1 VITRGIAGRIAL
13 AAIASAAVGLII
25 LAVGVAVVGAD
36 VFTELMMEAG
46 DSAEHAREMY
56 DDSVTTVVVTA
67 SILAVLASITLA
79 VVLARMLAR
88 PLNEVGAAARRVAD
102 GDYAARVPRDGPEE
116 LASLADSFNQMA
128 ASLERQESMR
138 RDFIAN
144 AAHELRTP
152 LTNLQGY
159 LEALRDGVIVA
170 DRATYESLHEEADRL
185 VRLSRS
191 LDALAEGDAG
201 ASPIRPTELDLRAA
215 IAAATDLAAPA
226 LERAGL
232 RLTVDVPL
240 ALSAHADPDRLA
252 QVLAN
257 LLSNAV
263 RYTPPGGTVTV
274 GAERRPADVL
284 ISVSNTGEGIPA
296 DDLEHVFERFYR
308 VEKSRD
314 RERGGAGIGL
324 AIVKQL
330 VEQGGGRVGAEST
343 DGLTRFWFSLP
354 DAAPPS

>member
-1 VITRGIAGRIAL
+1 VIARGIAGRIAL

-36 VFTELMMEAG
+36 AFTDLMMEAG
-46 DSAEHAREMY
+46 DTAEHARAMY
-56 DDSVTTVVVTA
+56 ADSVTTVVVAA
-67 SILAVLASITLA
+67 SLLAVLASITLA

-88 PLNEVGAAARRVAD
+88 PLDEVGAAARRIAD
-102 GDYAARVPRDGPEE
+102 GDYAARVPREGPEE

-201 ASPIRPTELDLRAA
+201 TSLPMLVDLDLSAA
-215 IAAATDLAAPA
+215 IQAAVELAAPS

-232 RLTVDVPL
+232 HLETDIPP
-240 ALSAHADPDRLA
+240 ALPARADPDRLA

-263 RYTPPGGTVTV
+263 RYTPTGGTVTV
-274 GAERRPADVL
+274 RAERRPSDVL
-284 ISVSNTGEGIPA
+284 ISILNTGEAIPPE
-296 DDLEHVFERFYR
+296 DLDRVFERFYR

-314 RERGGAGIGL
+314 RARGGAGIGL

-330 VEQGGGRVGAEST
+330 VEQSGGRVGAESSG
-343 DGLTRFWFSLP
+343 GLTRFWVSLP
-354 DAAPPS
+354 SS

>member
-1 VITRGIAGRIAL
+1 VIARGIAGRIAL
-13 AAIASAAVGLII
+13 AAIASAAVGLVI

-36 VFTELMMEAG
+36 AFTDLMMEAG
-46 DSAEHAREMY
+46 DTAEHAREMY
-56 DDSVTTVVVTA
+56 ADSVTTVVVAA
-67 SILAVLASITLA
+67 SLLAVLASITLA
-79 VVLARMLAR
+79 IVLARMLAR
-88 PLNEVGAAARRVAD
+88 PLDEVGAAARRIAD
-102 GDYAARVPRDGPEE
+102 GDYAARVPREGPEE

-201 ASPIRPTELDLRAA
+201 TSLPTLVDLDLSAA
-215 IAAATDLAAPA
+215 VQAAVELAAPSV
-226 LERAGL
+226 ERAGL
-232 RLTVDVPL
+232 RLETDIPA
-240 ALSAHADPDRLA
+240 ALPARADPDRLA

-263 RYTPPGGTVTV
+263 RYTPAGGRVTV
-274 GAERRPADVL
+274 RAERRPNDVL
-284 ISVSNTGEGIPA
+284 ISILNTGEPIPPE
-296 DDLEHVFERFYR
+296 DLDRVFERFYR

-314 RERGGAGIGL
+314 RARGGAGIGL

-330 VEQGGGRVGAEST
+330 VEQSGGRVGADSSG
-343 DGLTRFWFSLP
+343 GLTRFWVSLP
-354 DAAPPS
+354 SS